1 MGDAASR
8 VEGKFYYVIP
18 GEIDANGDPIYHCR
32 ACDYVCKNPSGIR
45 LHWLKKHGEQGV
57 ESAHGGQGKDKPRKA
72 ATAGEGGTRGIQV
85 CTICGGP
92 VALLRGSD
100 PRHAKAIHSGYTRY
114 CQKCEEV
121 FK

>member
-1 MGDAASR
+1 MGNTASR

-18 GEIDANGDPIYHCR
+18 GEVDPNGDPVYHCR

-45 LHWLKKHGEQGV
+45 LHWLKKHGEQG
-57 ESAHGGQGKDKPRKA
+57 KDKPKKA
-72 ATAGEGGTRGIQV
+72 AKAGEGGGTRGIQV

-92 VALLRGSD
+92 VAILRGSD

-121 FK
+121 FQ